1 MEKLDRERLERGIQL
16 LEEHRI
22 TLLFG
27 LSTGEFFH
35 YLLTGDEEDI
45 WLLKRRM
52 EDNNV

>member
-1 MEKLDRERLERGIQL
+1 MEKLDRERLERGTKL

-22 TLLFG
+22 TLLFA

-45 WLLKRRM
+45 WNLKRRM
-52 EDNNV
+52 EE

>member
-22 TLLFG
+22 TLLFA

-45 WLLKRRM
+45 WNLKNRM
-52 EDNNV
+52 EE

>member
-1 MEKLDRERLERGIQL
+1 MEKLDRERLERGIRL

-22 TLLFG
+22 TLLFA

-45 WLLKRRM
+45 WTLKRRM
-52 EDNNV
+52 ED